1 MDISL
6 DPSMV
11 SSEQMISKLKNLRHA
26 GENQGSKEE
35 LKRVAN
41 DFEEILVNFL
51 VKAMWKTIPDS
62 GLHEESKAMGMYT
75 DIMQSALSEE
85 ITRMGGL
92 GVAQSIYDEMEKSLI
107 LGQNKGE
114 E

>member
-6 DPSMV
+6 DTSML
-11 SSEQMISKLKNLRHA
+11 SSERMIAKLENLPHA
-26 GENQGSKEE
+26 DKNQGSKEE
-35 LKRVAN
+35 LKKVAN
-41 DFEEILVNFL
+41 DFESVLVNFL

-62 GLHEESKAMGMYT
+62 GLNEESKAMGGYT

-92 GVAQSIYDEMEKSLI
+92 GIAQSIYEEMEKNLI